1 MGSRLLKIDNMHK
14 TALMTLFIGSVLF
27 GSIQN
32 KTNHNADRPQV
43 SQNKIR
49 FDGVYTHYDLSIG
62 NCGAPAY
69 ELYEYISPI
78 LFFEDGIVMQSP
90 HCHWRRQDFIT
101 GLKSNNERIDSGTF
115 TYNGNEIVIEGDFT
129 FFARGHDWKHYK
141 AKYEGYLDPSGDTLF
156 LRLAKPYP
164 PVKLKFNKNLVR
176 QIEEGVY
183 EKYIFKPLPKH
194 DLQNIDQDFLDT
206 KRKRYP

>member
-1 MGSRLLKIDNMHK
+1 MHK
-14 TALMTLFIGSVLF
+14 TVLITLFIGSVLF
-27 GSIQN
+27 GSTQS
-32 KTNHNADRPQV
+32 KTRLYKANGSEVPE
-43 SQNKIR
+43 NKIR
-49 FDGVYTHYDLSIG
+49 FDGVYTLYDLRKG
-62 NCGAPAY
+62 NCEIPAY
-69 ELYEYISPI
+69 ERNAYNSPI
-78 LFFEDGIVMQSP
+78 MFFEDGAVIQSA
-90 HCHWRRQDFIT
+90 HTSWRNPNFIT

-115 TYNGNEIVIEGDFT
+115 TYDGNEMAIEGDFT

-164 PVKLKFNKNLVR
+164 PVKLKFNKNLIR

-194 DLQNIDQDFLDT
+194 DMQNIDQDFLDT